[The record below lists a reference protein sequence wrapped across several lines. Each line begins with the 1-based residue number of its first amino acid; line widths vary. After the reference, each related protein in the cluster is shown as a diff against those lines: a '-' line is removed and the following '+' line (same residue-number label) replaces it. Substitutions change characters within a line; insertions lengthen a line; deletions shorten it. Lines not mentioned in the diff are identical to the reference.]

1 VATTAGM
8 LAEVPLFSLMDED
21 ERALLAERMEPRE
34 VSKGETIFSRG
45 DVGDSLVIV
54 TRGRVQIFVESM
66 EGNKI
71 ILGEVEPSEM
81 LGEIT
86 LFDPGPRSATAV
98 AVEDTEL
105 LVLEHEEFW
114 QVLQRK
120 PHMALDLLAVM
131 GKRLRATD
139 ELLRTQATRNLNEVI
154 EVESTLF
161 QRAADVIAEFSGS
174 MPFLAINFFWFA
186 VWIAVNTIPLGVQ
199 QFDPFPFGLL
209 TMIVSLEAIFLS
221 CFVLISQ
228 NRQAE
233 KDRIKSDL
241 DYQVNLKAELEVAQL
256 HHKVDQIYEAMQA
269 QFARIEKDKKTAER
283 STTT

>member
-209 TMIVSLEAIFLS
+209 TLIVSLEAIFLS
-221 CFVLISQ
+221 IFVLVSQ
-228 NRQAE
+228 NRQSERERIRTDFDHQVNVKAHLAIVNVIE
-233 KDRIKSDL
+233 RLDRIER
-241 DYQVNLKAELEVAQL
+241 AVAGTPL
-256 HHKVDQIYEAMQA
+256 RTLPRE
-269 QFARIEKDKKTAER
+269 
-283 STTT
+283 